1 MIMLIF
7 AVDFIILMN
16 MTMKRM
22 LISALVLLVA
32 GWSAATAKVEDG
44 SRLWLRLDSV
54 STPAKISGV
63 KGTAMTELQTYWQGG
78 PVVLKR
84 QKGLSKDGYTI
95 KSQGG
100 KTIITA
106 SNDAGL
112 LYGAYHLLR
121 LQQTGQDIATLDIKE
136 QPFYDLRILNH
147 WDNPNGTVERGFAG
161 KSIFLNPDPARM
173 KMYGR
178 ANASVGIN
186 GTVLNNVNAKP
197 EALTI
202 ESLQK
207 AKVIA
212 DQLRPYGIR
221 VYLSINFASPIKV
234 GGLKTA
240 DPLDAEV
247 VGWWR
252 NKVDEI
258 YRLIPDFG
266 GFLVKANSEG
276 EPGPQDFGRTHADG
290 ANMLAGV
297 LKPHNGIVMWRAFV
311 YAPQSPDRANQAYLE
326 FMPLDGQFADNVI
339 IQIKNGP
346 VDFQPREPYSPLF
359 TAMQKTPMMVEF
371 QITQEYLG
379 AANHL
384 VYLAPMWQEFF
395 SFVKPAS
402 LKAMAGVANIGDN
415 TNWCGHHFAQANWY
429 AFGRL
434 AWNPSLTSKEIAE
447 EWLAQTFS
455 LSEELRAKHS
465 SLLQIMLESR
475 EACVNYMMPLGI
487 HHIFAGTH
495 HYGPEPWYSPKG
507 LRADWTPPYYHK
519 ADSIGLGFDRTQAGS
534 ANVKQYPDELCRLYN
549 DINTCPEN
557 LLAWFHHVPWDHRMK
572 SGRTFWDE
580 LCHKYDDGVRQVRH
594 FLAVWDGMQPYIDSQ
609 RFAEVQRKLRIQTRD
624 AEWWRDACLLYFQAF
639 SHRPIPQDMEH
650 PVHNLDE
657 MMQFRIPIS
666 MYENPECGYTK

>member
-1 MIMLIF
+1 MKKQIF
-7 AVDFIILMN
+7 
-16 MTMKRM
+16 
-22 LISALVLLVA
+22 ISAFLLLLT
-32 GWSAATAKVEDG
+32 GWSSIYAEDG
-44 SRLWLRLDSV
+44 SRLWLRFDTV
-54 STPAKISGV
+54 SKPATITGI

-78 PVVLKR
+78 PVLLKR
-84 QKGLSKDGYTI
+84 QKGIAKDGYTI
-95 KSQGG
+95 KSQDT
-100 KTIITA
+100 KIVITA

-121 LQQTGQDIATLDIKE
+121 LQQTGQSCDQLNISE
-136 QPFYDLRILNH
+136 QPAYDLRILNH

-161 KSIFLNPDPARM
+161 KSIFLNPDPERM
-173 KMYGR
+173 KIYAR

-197 EALTI
+197 EALST

-207 AKVIA
+207 AKSIA

-234 GGLKTA
+234 GGLETA
-240 DPLDAEV
+240 DPLNAEV
-247 VGWWR
+247 VKWWKE
-252 NKVDEI
+252 KVNEI
-258 YRLIPDFG
+258 YKLIPDFG

-297 LKPHNGIVMWRAFV
+297 LKPHKGIVMWRAFV

-395 SFVKPAS
+395 SIVKPQT
-402 LKAMAGVANIGDN
+402 LKAMAGVANIGN
-415 TNWCGHHFAQANWY
+415 NVNWCGHHFAQANWY

-434 AWNPSLTSKEIAE
+434 AWNPNLTSEEIAN
-447 EWLAQTFS
+447 EWLQQTFS
-455 LSEELRAKHS
+455 LGSAVANSSLFTLHS
-465 SLLQIMLESR
+465 SLLNLMLRSR
-475 EACVNYMMPLGI
+475 EACVSYMMPLGI

-495 HYGPEPWYSPKG
+495 HYGPEPWYAPRG

-519 ADSIGLGFDRTQAGS
+519 ADSIGLGFDRTLTGS
-534 ANVKQYPDELCRLYN
+534 ANVKQYPDNLCRLYN

-557 LLAWFHHVPWDHRMK
+557 LLAWFHHVPWDHKMK

-580 LCHKYDDGVRQVRH
+580 LCHKYDEGVHETRR
-594 FLAVWDGMQPYIDSQ
+594 FLAIWDAMQPYIDAQ
-609 RFAEVQRKLRIQTRD
+609 RFEEVQRKLRIQARD
-624 AEWWRDACLLYFQAF
+624 SEWWRDACLLYFQTF
-639 SHRPIPQDMEH
+639 SKRPIPSDVEH

-657 MMQFRIPIS
+657 MMRFRIPIS
-666 MYENPECGYTK
+666 MYENPESGYNK

>member
-1 MIMLIF
+1 MF
-7 AVDFIILMN
+7 
-16 MTMKRM
+16 
-22 LISALVLLVA
+22 VLLTM
-32 GWSAATAKVEDG
+32 GLNIAAADNEDG
-44 SRLWLRLDSV
+44 SRLWLRFDN
-54 STPAKISGV
+54 TGTMATITGV

-84 QKGLSKDGYTI
+84 QKGLARDGYTI
-95 KSQGG
+95 RSQGG
-100 KTIITA
+100 KTVIAA
-106 SNDAGL
+106 SDDAGL

-121 LQQTGQDIATLDIKE
+121 LQQTGQRCDQLDISEK
-136 QPFYDLRILNH
+136 PFYDLRILNH

-161 KSIFLNPDPARM
+161 KSIFVNPTPERM
-173 KMYGR
+173 KMYAR

-197 EALTI
+197 EALSTA
-202 ESLQK
+202 SLEHTK
-207 AKVIA
+207 AIA

-234 GGLKTA
+234 GGLPTA
-240 DPLDAEV
+240 DPLNAEV
-247 VGWWR
+247 VKWW
-252 NKVDEI
+252 KDKADEI

-297 LKPHNGIVMWRAFV
+297 LKPHKGIVMWRAFV

-346 VDFQPREPYSPLF
+346 IDFQPREPYSPLF
-359 TAMQKTPMMVEF
+359 TAMQKTQMMVEF
-371 QITQEYLG
+371 QLTQGYLG

-395 SFVKPAS
+395 TFVSPRS
-402 LKAMAGVANIGDN
+402 LRAMAGVANIGDD

-429 AFGRL
+429 AFGRT
-434 AWNPSLTSKEIAE
+434 AWNPALTPGDIAL
-447 EWLAQTFS
+447 EWLQQTFTDNS
-455 LSEELRAKHS
+455 AFVATLSQL
-465 SLLQIMLESR
+465 MLDSR
-475 EACVNYMMPLGI
+475 EACVDYMMPLGI

-495 HYGPEPWYSPKG
+495 HYGPEPWYAPKG
-507 LRADWTPPYYHK
+507 VRADWTPPYYHK
-519 ADSIGLGFDRTQAGS
+519 ADAVGLGFDRITTGS
-534 ANVKQYPDELCRLYN
+534 ANVRQYPEALCLLYN
-549 DINTCPEN
+549 DIATCPEN
-557 LLAWFHHVPWDHRMK
+557 LICWFHHVPWDHRMK

-580 LCHKYDDGVRQVRH
+580 LCHKYDDGVRQARH
-594 FLAVWDGMQPYIDSQ
+594 FLALWDSMQPYVDPR
-609 RFAEVQRKLRIQTRD
+609 RFSEVQRKLRLQVRD
-624 AEWWRDACLLYFQAF
+624 AEWWRDACLLYFQTF
-639 SHRPIPQDMEH
+639 SRRPVPQDVEH

-657 MMQFRIPIS
+657 MMQFHIPIT
-666 MYENPECGYTK
+666 MYENPECGYNK